1 MSGQYLMLAGKQ
13 RSGNEET
20 FVCHSGKM
28 VSSTRAKST
37 GLFDADGREIF
48 RIKNPIGFHLGH

>member
-13 RSGNEET
+13 LHGSEET
-20 FVCHSGKM
+20 FVCHTGKM
-28 VSSTRAKST
+28 VSSSRAKST

-48 RIKNPIGFHLGH
+48 RIKNPIGFQIGN